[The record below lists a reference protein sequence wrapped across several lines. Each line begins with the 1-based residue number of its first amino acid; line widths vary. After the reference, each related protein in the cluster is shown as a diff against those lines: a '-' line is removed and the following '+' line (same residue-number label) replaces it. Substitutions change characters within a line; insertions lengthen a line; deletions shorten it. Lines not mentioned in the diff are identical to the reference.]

1 MLCRSPILLASLL
14 LLAPITAASA
24 EEPKKSPP
32 LAASQAELIKKLE
45 KDLTGVKLVGQFTV
59 TGKKE
64 MTPKEEEYTILSA
77 TKLDEGDLWLL
88 KARIKY
94 GKTDGTFPIPLEIKW
109 AGDTPIISMTKMGIP
124 NLGTFSARVVIYE
137 GRYAGT
143 WQHDAVG
150 GHLFG
155 TIEKAAEGEVPAD
168 SPK

>member
-1 MLCRSPILLASLL
+1 MLCRSPIVVALL
-14 LLAPITAASA
+14 LLFVPITAAQA
-24 EEPKKSPP
+24 EEPKKPVAT
-32 LAASQAELIKKLE
+32 AAPQTALIKKLE
-45 KDLTGVKLVGQFTV
+45 KDLTGVKLVGRFTV
-59 TGKKE
+59 TGKEE

-124 NLGTFSARVVIYE
+124 NLGTFSARVIIYE

-155 TIEKAAEGEVPAD
+155 TIEKAAEAAPAD